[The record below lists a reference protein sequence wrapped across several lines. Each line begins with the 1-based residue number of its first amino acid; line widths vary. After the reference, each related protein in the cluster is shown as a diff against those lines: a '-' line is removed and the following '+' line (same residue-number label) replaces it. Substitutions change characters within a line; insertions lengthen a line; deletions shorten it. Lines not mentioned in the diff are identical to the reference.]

1 MKRWLV
7 DSGSLSHEI
16 SMGLLSRS
24 RFTHLIA
31 VRTLRVCARK
41 KPSFQ
46 EKTRF
51 QYALIDIKYF
61 ENEPLNKGGGR
72 NL

>member
-1 MKRWLV
+1 ML
-7 DSGSLSHEI
+7 DSQSEYE
-16 SMGLLSRS
+16 
-24 RFTHLIA
+24 F
-31 VRTLRVCARK
+31 RK

-72 NL
+72 NLL